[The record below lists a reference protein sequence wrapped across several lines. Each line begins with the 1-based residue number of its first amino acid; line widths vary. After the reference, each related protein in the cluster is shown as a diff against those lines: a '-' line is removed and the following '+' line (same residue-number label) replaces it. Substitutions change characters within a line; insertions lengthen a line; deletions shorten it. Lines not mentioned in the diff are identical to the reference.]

1 MGRTQSAHEPNEARS
16 LVRRSH
22 DRLQRFTRS
31 HLRRLRSLHGRIS
44 RDHHWSLVEAAA
56 LTCLLHRAS
65 QGSPYHQR
73 LQNHQIGTPR
83 YMKKLEVRKR
93 PLKTTDTMRDEYRF
107 DYTKAK
113 PNRFAG
119 RMKNSTVA
127 IILDPDVAAVF
138 HSSEAANA
146 FLRSVIST
154 LPRRG
159 PKRAKAS

>member
-1 MGRTQSAHEPNEARS
+1 
-16 LVRRSH
+16 
-22 DRLQRFTRS
+22 
-31 HLRRLRSLHGRIS
+31 
-44 RDHHWSLVEAAA
+44 
-56 LTCLLHRAS
+56 
-65 QGSPYHQR
+65 
-73 LQNHQIGTPR
+73 
-83 YMKKLEVRKR
+83 MKKLEVRKR